1 MSRLTE
7 MPNDRYKSLMVA
19 NAEKQTRLLATIAAN
34 SEALDGRI
42 DQLQS
47 RCNQILARV
56 AETESRFAAPLNRP
70 GEPEMPALICGGIGL
85 PADIVRRINCGDEL
99 SDGEVAALSDP
110 QQLEA
115 GNLILNR
122 EGR

>member
-1 MSRLTE
+1 MPRLTE

-19 NAEKQTRLLATIAAN
+19 NAEKQTRLLAIIAAN

-56 AETESRFAAPLNRP
+56 AETGERVAEPGKPESCLMLPDLIGGGGDSADHSFRDAVKSVAL
-70 GEPEMPALICGGIGL
+70 GELQ
-85 PADIVRRINCGDEL
+85 RT
-99 SDGEVAALSDP
+99 
-110 QQLEA
+110 
-115 GNLILNR
+115 R
-122 EGR
+122 ESQVNNGR